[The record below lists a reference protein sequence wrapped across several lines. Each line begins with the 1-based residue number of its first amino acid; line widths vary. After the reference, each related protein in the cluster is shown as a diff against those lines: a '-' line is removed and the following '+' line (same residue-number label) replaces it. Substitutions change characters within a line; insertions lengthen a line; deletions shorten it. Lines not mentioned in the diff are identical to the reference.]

1 MNTNIQYIFG
11 GVIILFVIAF
21 IFTYFYNDD
30 VEKEYY
36 ENFLELD
43 NKIKNL

>member
-11 GVIILFVIAF
+11 SVIILFVIAF

-36 ENFLELD
+36 ENFLALD
-43 NKIKNL
+43 NQIKNL